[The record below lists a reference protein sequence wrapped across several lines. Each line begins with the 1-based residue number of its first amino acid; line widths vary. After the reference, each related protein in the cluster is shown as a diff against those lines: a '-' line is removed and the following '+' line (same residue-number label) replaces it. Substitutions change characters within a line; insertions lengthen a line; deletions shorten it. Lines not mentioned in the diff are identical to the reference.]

1 MRVLRVIVVFIV
13 MFGSARGKAQSI
25 FTYAGGGTVDNRPAM
40 AIGIDPK
47 DVAVDRDGHVYFAD
61 ELSYAVRRV
70 DSRTGLVATVAGN
83 DTGSIGGASLSGDGG
98 PALLASV
105 GVVSAVTI
113 ENDGSILI
121 GNRASGGISSGLNR
135 VRRVDAST
143 GIIETLWVAD
153 FGVDD
158 LETDAEGNVW
168 VLTGRQNLGIILPS
182 GPYRLVTDALTD
194 LEGIAYD
201 PRNRRL
207 LTSSSRKGIHAVDL
221 QGNVSLF
228 VRKCD
233 VLETGV
239 DGIHISGSCGH
250 GAGGIAVGEDGAIYF
265 SDRDYTRSPYANVIR
280 RVDPATGVVER
291 LLSRPS
297 NVAISDMVMA
307 PDASLVFVDYP
318 RISVYSAGAGSR
330 TLAGNGT
337 YFEVGDHLLAPSARL
352 HIPEQIFVDANDDLY
367 IADYSSNRIRRMDGN
382 GRVTTVVGTGLF
394 GQNGNGLEASVAQIT
409 QPKAVAVGPNGD
421 IYIVEAGGTF
431 ERVDFDTGLLWRYGS
446 LRGWYL
452 SVDPAGRLYQS
463 GYSSHDIKELD
474 PETGTVLRR
483 VAGSGSGDFSGDGGA
498 ATAAGLQLPRRVAF
512 DSAGNMFVAGG
523 CRVRRI
529 DAMTGIIQTVLGSG
543 ICSATNPTTGESY
556 TLWNAPPLNTRLDP
570 FDIQVEDDAHLL
582 ISANAENGLSGQVL
596 RLDLSQNRV
605 SLVAGNGTDVYTGD
619 GGPATAAGLVGVRGL
634 AIKSNGDILVA
645 DAGSRRIRVIPK
657 CREVGGVSG
666 IGPVNDSAGVSQ
678 STVLRW
684 TPSDG
689 ALSYD
694 VYVDTVTPPRVRM
707 AAGNSTTL
715 SLSDLEPL
723 TKYYWKVV
731 SRGDPFCDEVRS
743 AESEVW
749 SFTTTSSCNQPI
761 VLEPGSASD

>member
-1 MRVLRVIVVFIV
+1 
-13 MFGSARGKAQSI
+13 
-25 FTYAGGGTVDNRPAM
+25 
-40 AIGIDPK
+40 
-47 DVAVDRDGHVYFAD
+47 
-61 ELSYAVRRV
+61 
-70 DSRTGLVATVAGN
+70 
-83 DTGSIGGASLSGDGG
+83 
-98 PALLASV
+98 
-105 GVVSAVTI
+105 
-113 ENDGSILI
+113 
-121 GNRASGGISSGLNR
+121 
-135 VRRVDAST
+135 
-143 GIIETLWVAD
+143 
-153 FGVDD
+153 
-158 LETDAEGNVW
+158 
-168 VLTGRQNLGIILPS
+168 
-182 GPYRLVTDALTD
+182 
-194 LEGIAYD
+194 
-201 PRNRRL
+201 
-207 LTSSSRKGIHAVDL
+207 
-221 QGNVSLF
+221 
-228 VRKCD
+228 
-233 VLETGV
+233 
-239 DGIHISGSCGH
+239 
-250 GAGGIAVGEDGAIYF
+250 
-265 SDRDYTRSPYANVIR
+265 
-280 RVDPATGVVER
+280 
-291 LLSRPS
+291 
-297 NVAISDMVMA
+297 
-307 PDASLVFVDYP
+307 
-318 RISVYSAGAGSR
+318 
-330 TLAGNGT
+330 
-337 YFEVGDHLLAPSARL
+337 
-352 HIPEQIFVDANDDLY
+352 
-367 IADYSSNRIRRMDGN
+367 
-382 GRVTTVVGTGLF
+382 
-394 GQNGNGLEASVAQIT
+394 
-409 QPKAVAVGPNGD
+409 
-421 IYIVEAGGTF
+421 
-431 ERVDFDTGLLWRYGS
+431 
-446 LRGWYL
+446 
-452 SVDPAGRLYQS
+452 
-463 GYSSHDIKELD
+463 
-474 PETGTVLRR
+474 
-483 VAGSGSGDFSGDGGA
+483 
-498 ATAAGLQLPRRVAF
+498 
-512 DSAGNMFVAGG
+512 
-523 CRVRRI
+523 
-529 DAMTGIIQTVLGSG
+529 MTGIIQTVLGSG